1 MAVVSMSYLLE
12 AGVHFGHQTKRW
24 NPKMKEY
31 IYTSRDDIYIIDL
44 QKTAKKIDE
53 AYTALK
59 EIVANGGKVLFV
71 GTRKQAQEAI
81 KEEAIRSNSYYV
93 TERWLGGTLT
103 NFKTIRRR
111 IRRLEEIEKME
122 ADGTFDLLPKKEV
135 IGLKK
140 EYAKLDNLLCGIRE
154 MNKLPQAIYI
164 VDPSKEEIAIREAR
178 KLNIPVFGIVDT
190 NCDPDMVDYVIP
202 ANDDAIRAVKLI
214 TSVMANAIIEANGG
228 EIIDYSSDKNKEE
241 NATEVMQKALETVKR
256 KEKQAQEAI
265 KEEAIRSNSY
275 YVTERWL
282 GGTLTNFKTIRRRIR
297 RLEEIEKME
306 ADGTFD
312 LLPKKE
318 VIGLKKEYAK
328 LDNLLCGIREMN
340 KLPQAI
346 YIVDPSK
353 EEIAIREARKL
364 NIPVFGIVDTN
375 CDPDMVD
382 YVIPANDDAIRAVK
396 LITSVMANAI
406 IEANGGEIIDY
417 SSDKNKEENATEVMQ
432 KALETVKRKEERPK
446 KENRNFKKPFAKKE
460 FKKEVKETE
469 EVKAVKEDKKVEEKK
484 EETKLESLDSMTVA
498 ELRELAKEK
507 EIKGYST
514 MKKAELLEALK

>member
-31 IYTSRDDIYIIDL
+31 IYTSRDEIYIIDL

-53 AYTALK
+53 AYVALK

-154 MNKLPQAIYI
+154 MNKLPQALYI

-228 EIIDYSSDKNKEE
+228 EIIDYASDKKEE
-241 NATEVMQKALETVKR
+241 NATEVMQKALETVK
-256 KEKQAQEAI
+256 
-265 KEEAIRSNSY
+265 
-275 YVTERWL
+275 
-282 GGTLTNFKTIRRRIR
+282 
-297 RLEEIEKME
+297 
-306 ADGTFD
+306 
-312 LLPKKE
+312 
-318 VIGLKKEYAK
+318 
-328 LDNLLCGIREMN
+328 
-340 KLPQAI
+340 
-346 YIVDPSK
+346 
-353 EEIAIREARKL
+353 
-364 NIPVFGIVDTN
+364 
-375 CDPDMVD
+375 
-382 YVIPANDDAIRAVK
+382 
-396 LITSVMANAI
+396 
-406 IEANGGEIIDY
+406 
-417 SSDKNKEENATEVMQ
+417 
-432 KALETVKRKEERPK
+432 KREERPK
-446 KENRNFKKPFAKKE
+446 KETKPFKKE
-460 FKKEVKETE
+460 FKKKDFKKK
-469 EVKAVKEDKKVEEKK
+469 EVKAEKEVKKEEVK
-484 EETKLESLDSMTVA
+484 EETKTVELDSMTVA

>member
-31 IYTSRDDIYIIDL
+31 IYTSRDEIYIIDL

-53 AYTALK
+53 AYAALK
-59 EIVANGGKVLFV
+59 EIAANGGKVLFV

-154 MNKLPQAIYI
+154 MNKLPQALYI

-214 TSVMANAIIEANGG
+214 TSAMANAVIEANGG
-228 EIIDYSSDKNKEE
+228 EIIDYANDKKEE
-241 NATEVMQKALETVKR
+241 NATEVMQKALETVK
-256 KEKQAQEAI
+256 
-265 KEEAIRSNSY
+265 
-275 YVTERWL
+275 
-282 GGTLTNFKTIRRRIR
+282 
-297 RLEEIEKME
+297 
-306 ADGTFD
+306 
-312 LLPKKE
+312 
-318 VIGLKKEYAK
+318 
-328 LDNLLCGIREMN
+328 
-340 KLPQAI
+340 
-346 YIVDPSK
+346 
-353 EEIAIREARKL
+353 
-364 NIPVFGIVDTN
+364 
-375 CDPDMVD
+375 
-382 YVIPANDDAIRAVK
+382 
-396 LITSVMANAI
+396 
-406 IEANGGEIIDY
+406 
-417 SSDKNKEENATEVMQ
+417 
-432 KALETVKRKEERPK
+432 KREERPR
-446 KENRNFKKPFAKKE
+446 KETKPFKKQFNKKD
-460 FKKEVKETE
+460 FKKEEKKQVKE
-469 EVKAVKEDKKVEEKK
+469 EVKKETKVEEKK
-484 EETKLESLDSMTVA
+484 VDLESLTVA
-498 ELRELAKEK
+498 ELRDLAKEK